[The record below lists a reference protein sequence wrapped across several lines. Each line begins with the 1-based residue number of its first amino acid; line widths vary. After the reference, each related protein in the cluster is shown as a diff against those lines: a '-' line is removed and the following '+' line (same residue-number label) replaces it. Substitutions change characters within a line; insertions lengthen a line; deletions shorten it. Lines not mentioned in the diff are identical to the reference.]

1 MPSQHLRP
9 STLTQMG
16 LEMITLNG
24 VSQAEKGKYH
34 MSHICRIKT
43 IGHMNLFIKHRF
55 TDVEDSVM
63 VTKRGG
69 ERGKLEGEN

>member
-1 MPSQHLRP
+1 
-9 STLTQMG
+9 MG

-34 MSHICRIKT
+34 MSHICRIK
-43 IGHMNLFIKHRF
+43 KHRF